1 MNLFVFKNKSNN
13 CIYNVGSSDLISIY
27 GLATKFSKI
36 SNKKIQYKEIKNS
49 RVVDYYVPNIDKI
62 KKNYKLKK
70 FRKLESSILRTVK

>member
-1 MNLFVFKNKSNN
+1 MNLLVFKNKSNN
-13 CIYNVGSSDLISIY
+13 CIYNVGSSEPISIY